1 MNNGGVCGFFFFYR
15 AAVNYFNM
23 DSNGGA
29 SPGPQDHDMNES
41 LGDLN
46 EFLMRDAHVMTSLQ
60 YDSHSVDQSRDL
72 Q

>member
-1 MNNGGVCGFFFFYR
+1 
-15 AAVNYFNM
+15 M

-46 EFLMRDAHVMTSLQ
+46 EFLMRDAHVMTSLVERNRRLFTHIIVQ
-60 YDSHSVDQSRDL
+60 
-72 Q
+72 

>member
-1 MNNGGVCGFFFFYR
+1 MFFFYR
-15 AAVNYFNM
+15 DAVNYFNM

-46 EFLMRDAHVMTSLQ
+46 EFLMRDAHVMTSLIVV
-60 YDSHSVDQSRDL
+60 YMNSEKVTGLDT
-72 Q
+72 

>member
-1 MNNGGVCGFFFFYR
+1 
-15 AAVNYFNM
+15 M

-46 EFLMRDAHVMTSLQ
+46 EFLMRDAHVMTSLRLIHE
-60 YDSHSVDQSRDL
+60 STVLLFSLLVGW
-72 Q
+72 

>member
-1 MNNGGVCGFFFFYR
+1 MFFFYCDT
-15 AAVNYFNM
+15 VNYFNM

-46 EFLMRDAHVMTSLQ
+46 EFLMRDAHVMTSLGM
-60 YDSHSVDQSRDL
+60 
-72 Q
+72 

>member
-1 MNNGGVCGFFFFYR
+1 MFFFYR
-15 AAVNYFNM
+15 DPVNYFNM

-46 EFLMRDAHVMTSLQ
+46 EFLMRDAHVMTSL
-60 YDSHSVDQSRDL
+60 H
-72 Q
+72 

>member
-1 MNNGGVCGFFFFYR
+1 
-15 AAVNYFNM
+15 M

-46 EFLMRDAHVMTSLQ
+46 EFLMRDVHVMTSLIAPFFFTWI
-60 YDSHSVDQSRDL
+60 DWPICVSVL
-72 Q
+72 FC

>member
-1 MNNGGVCGFFFFYR
+1 
-15 AAVNYFNM
+15 M

-46 EFLMRDAHVMTSLQ
+46 EFLMRDAHVMTSLIM
-60 YDSHSVDQSRDL
+60 SHNIM
-72 Q
+72 